1 MKNCLIQKLRE
12 ILRKAKYG
20 VSIFWVSK
28 FQRSSL
34 FVFFN
39 LIFFRFMM
47 KKKSDLIKKNK
58 LASFKTI
65 FH

>member
-39 LIFFRFMM
+39 LIFLEFNILPIYDE
-47 KKKSDLIKKNK
+47 KKKSEFN
-58 LASFKTI
+58 
-65 FH
+65 